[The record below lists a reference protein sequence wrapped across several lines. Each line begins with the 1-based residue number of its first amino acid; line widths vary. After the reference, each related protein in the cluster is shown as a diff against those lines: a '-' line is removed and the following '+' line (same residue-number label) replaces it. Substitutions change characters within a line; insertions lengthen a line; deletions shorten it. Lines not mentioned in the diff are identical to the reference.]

1 MTSNSTQNYGVE
13 HLLTHTE
20 SFMNHV
26 HIFNQSFN
34 LLPDKNHFGTCINY
48 VDMQEFREEFLEELV
63 NTICEWVYSDEKSK
77 SIINDV
83 FIKEENRTVQNAQSK
98 LRKIALKYFR
108 DRDDRDLNLQG
119 QFGELLLFNFVQHF
133 FRAVPLLRKMPITTS
148 TGHERF
154 GSDAIH
160 YKYENE
166 KNLIFLGE
174 SKIYTRNYRFRQA
187 FENSVTS
194 IISTYA
200 SHRKELG
207 LYTYDDFL
215 DKQLVDIARQYKR
228 GVLKNTE
235 IHMVCLVGYN
245 ETGHI
250 DGDSEDAIKANIERV
265 LIDKCN
271 NLDKSF
277 FDGVTLPL
285 LNRISYI
292 LFPVWELDKL
302 VESFQSEIR

>member
-1 MTSNSTQNYGVE
+1 
-13 HLLTHTE
+13 
-20 SFMNHV
+20 MNHV

-48 VDMQEFREEFLEELV
+48 VDLQEFREEFLEELV

-160 YKYENE
+160 YKYENG

-187 FENSVTS
+187 FEKSVTS

-215 DKQLVDIARQYKR
+215 DKQLVEIARQYKR

-250 DGDSEDAIKANIERV
+250 GGDSEDAIKANIERV

-271 NLDKSF
+271 NLDKAF